1 MSAVAE
7 LKSGKSTEVVKN
19 EPVIYGKVVGVRAE
33 TTKDKRKLYFTLVRL
48 PSSGDEF
55 EAPGT
60 VEVMSTEKFGT
71 VGEIVTARCRL
82 SGYGR
87 RYNKKPDEDGVIESV
102 QTADIKLRLIE
113 Q

>member
-7 LKSGKSTEVVKN
+7 LKSTKSAELAKN
-19 EPVIYGKVVGVRAE
+19 EVQIYGKITGVRGE

-60 VEVMSTEKFGT
+60 VEVMSEQKFGA
-71 VGEIVTARCRL
+71 VGDIVTARCRL

-87 RYNKKPDEDGVIESV
+87 RYNKKPDDDGVIESV
-102 QTADIKLRLIE
+102 QTADIKLRLVE
-113 Q
+113 

>member
-1 MSAVAE
+1 MNAVTKLEA
-7 LKSGKSTEVVKN
+7 GKKVEVVNN
-19 EPVIYGKVVGVRAE
+19 EVVIYGKVTGVRGE
-33 TTKDKRKLYFTLVRL
+33 TTKNKQKLFFTLVRL
-48 PSSGDEF
+48 PASGDEF

-60 VEVMSTEKFGT
+60 VEVMSEQKFGA

-102 QTADIKLRLIE
+102 QTADIKLRLVE
-113 Q
+113 

>member
-7 LKSGKSTEVVKN
+7 LKAKSPDVAKN
-19 EPVIYGKVVGVRAE
+19 EVTIYGKVVGVRGE

-48 PSSGDEF
+48 PASGDEF

-60 VEVMSTEKFGT
+60 VEVMSNDKFGA

-87 RYNKKPDEDGVIESV
+87 RYNKKPDDDGVIESV
-102 QTADIKLRLIE
+102 QTADIKLRLVE
-113 Q
+113 